1 MDNQAVF
8 TIEDSKYS
16 ESHRI
21 GQTEGEGGHSV
32 KSITLYDR
40 SGLMVTVKGDLTKDE
55 LEILEHEVNT
65 TMSSILKF
73 RKFGGGSK

>member
-1 MDNQAVF
+1 M
-8 TIEDSKYS
+8 
-16 ESHRI
+16 
-21 GQTEGEGGHSV
+21 

-73 RKFGGGSK
+73 RKFGGELL